1 MRRILFLSIAALLV
15 FILTFLMFF
24 PAVYITPHA
33 EEKLGQ
39 RYTLADVRGTVWD
52 GSAIVVSKADKNGNQ
67 LPFVPG
73 RFVWQLS
80 PKLLLGQV
88 SIKIDNTETLTDPI
102 IIEGNWYQWHINPS
116 SVRLNAEQLSLFGA
130 PFNTLKLSGDVLMS
144 WQELQVNLQDEKTNI
159 MGLIQI
165 DFKKIASA
173 LSPIKPLGEYQLT
186 MEWLSQ
192 QAKIKLNTLEGP
204 LQLHG
209 DGIFQ
214 QGRLQF
220 SGIAYADPGK
230 EKQLSL
236 LLNLLGKPHPDGNEN
251 HIALEFK

>member
-1 MRRILFLSIAALLV
+1 MRRILLLSIAALIV
-15 FILTFLMFF
+15 FVLTFLMVL
-24 PAVYITPHA
+24 PAVYITHYV
-33 EEKLGQ
+33 EEKSGG
-39 RYTLADVRGTVWD
+39 RYVLADVRGTVWE

-73 RFVWQLS
+73 RFVWHMS
-80 PKLLLGQV
+80 PVLLLGQV
-88 SIKIDNTETLTDPI
+88 LLKIDNTETLTEPI
-102 IIEGNWYQWHINPS
+102 SIEGNWYQWHVNPS
-116 SVRLNAEQLSLFGA
+116 GMRLNAEQLSLLGA
-130 PFNTLKLSGDVLMS
+130 PFNTLRLSGDVLMS
-144 WQELQVNLQDEKTNI
+144 WQALQVNLQAKQINI

-165 DFKKIASA
+165 DFKEIASA
-173 LSPIKPLGEYQLT
+173 LSPIKPLCEYQLT

-192 QAKIKLNTLEGP
+192 QTKIDLNTVEGP

-209 DGIFQ
+209 KGIFQ

-220 SGIAYADPGK
+220 SGVAYADSGK

-236 LLNLLGKPHPDGNEN
+236 LLNLLGRPLRDGNEN